1 MVQPSLPPASAKLM
15 RFEPDKMARHLL
27 NWVSSLAVLA
37 GIALLVTSFY
47 PVAAL
52 LASVLIG
59 TYLLL
64 GPVNLLE
71 QAMAWSIRRLSQQ
84 KGLLGFVG
92 EQLKHFSGHKYLRF
106 IAVLIVYLAFFV
118 AIVFAATRLPL
129 LGQQLGDLS
138 TRLTE
143 QAVTVSDDVLDAV
156 DRSAGYGTIRKLFNP
171 VLLKAKK
178 RGLLEES
185 PNTKEAV
192 PLKESEKRV
201 IQHAFVETT
210 VVRLENAL
218 ATIIPVTLNNFSD
231 LMGGTFRAVLYGVT
245 GILLTFYFLS
255 DGRRIRHEFIRLF
268 PTAGQQQLNYLMDS
282 FHQIMFAFIKGQ
294 VMLGILTGA
303 YMFIVYSVLHV
314 PYAFLLGSIF
324 ALAELLPVVGTWIG
338 IGIGLTVVL
347 FSMDPITAFWVWL
360 CSYCYQTVKDNIL
373 APKVVGDVMGLHPL
387 VIILSLLVCAQ
398 VAGLLGVLVALPL
411 ASALNVIV
419 RWLLHKEGP
428 GAEHLPP
435 SPLPEDAFYE

>member
-1 MVQPSLPPASAKLM
+1 LSPSLPPSASNLT
-15 RFEPDKMARHLL
+15 RFAPDKVARHLL
-27 NWVSSLAVLA
+27 TWVTSIAVLA
-37 GIALLVTSFY
+37 GIAYGITAFY

-71 QAMAWSIRRLSQQ
+71 QGMAWGIRRLSQRS
-84 KGLLGFVG
+84 GP
-92 EQLKHFSGHKYLRF
+92 LKQTGTILRHFSGHKYLRF

-118 AIVFAATRLPL
+118 MILLLGSRLPL

-143 QAVTVSDDVLDAV
+143 QAVTVSDDIMDAV
-156 DRSAGYGTIRKLFNP
+156 DHTAGPGTIRKLFNP
-171 VLLKAKK
+171 VLMKAKK
-178 RGLLEES
+178 DGILAPFPQAGDS
-185 PNTKEAV
+185 K
-192 PLKESEKRV
+192 PLTEDEKRV
-201 IQHAFVETT
+201 IQHAFVQTS

-218 ATIIPVTLNNFSD
+218 AAIVPVTLNNFSD
-231 LMGGTFRAVLYGVT
+231 VMGGTFRAILYGIT

-255 DGRRIRHEFIRLF
+255 DGRRVRHEFVRLF
-268 PTAGQQQLNYLMDS
+268 TIEGQNQLNYLMDS

-294 VMLGILTGA
+294 VMLGLLTGA
-303 YMFIVYSVLHV
+303 YMFVVYSVLHV
-314 PYAFLLGSIF
+314 PYAFLLGCIF

-338 IGIGLTVVL
+338 ISIGLTVVL
-347 FSMDPITAFWVWL
+347 FSMEPITAFWVWL
-360 CSYCYQTVKDNIL
+360 CSYSYQTIKDNIL

-387 VIILSLLVCAQ
+387 VIILSLLICAQ
-398 VAGLLGVLVALPL
+398 VAGILGVLIALPF
-411 ASALNVIV
+411 ASALNVIA

-435 SPLPEDAFYE
+435 SPLPPGALYD

>member
-1 MVQPSLPPASAKLM
+1 
-15 RFEPDKMARHLL
+15 MARHLL

-37 GIALLVTSFY
+37 GVAVLIMGFY

-84 KGLLGFVG
+84 KGLLGFAG
-92 EQLKHFSGHKYLRF
+92 EHLKHFSGHRYLRF
-106 IAVLIVYLAFFV
+106 LAVLLVYMAFFI
-118 AIVFAATRLPL
+118 AIVFSATRLPL

-143 QAVTVSDDVLDAV
+143 QAVTVSDDVMDAV
-156 DRSAGYGTIRKLFNP
+156 DRSAGSGTIRKLFNP
-171 VLLKAKK
+171 VLQKAKK
-178 RGLLEES
+178 RGLLEQS
-185 PNTKEAV
+185 PGVKEAV
-192 PLKESEKRV
+192 PLTEAEKRV
-201 IQHAFVETT
+201 IQHAFVETS
-210 VVRLENAL
+210 VIRLENAL
-218 ATIIPVTLNNFSD
+218 AAIVPVTLNNFSD

-268 PTAGQQQLNYLMDS
+268 PAAGQQQLNYLMDS

-314 PYAFLLGSIF
+314 PYAFLLGCIF

-360 CSYCYQTVKDNIL
+360 CSYIYQTIKDNIL

-398 VAGLLGVLVALPL
+398 VAGLLGVLIALPL

>member
-1 MVQPSLPPASAKLM
+1 M

-27 NWVSSLAVLA
+27 NWVTSLAVLA
-37 GIALLVTSFY
+37 GVCLLVTGFY

-84 KGLLGFVG
+84 KGFLGFTG
-92 EQLKHFSGHKYLRF
+92 ERLRHFSGHKYLRF
-106 IAVLIVYLAFFV
+106 IAVLIVYLIFFV
-118 AIVFAATRLPL
+118 AIVLGATRLPL

-138 TRLTE
+138 TRLTD
-143 QAVTVSDDVLDAV
+143 QAVTVSDDVMDAV
-156 DRSAGYGTIRKLFNP
+156 DRSAGPGTVRKLFNP
-171 VLLKAKK
+171 VLQKAKR
-178 RGLLEES
+178 RGLLPVVLGMHSEDD
-185 PNTKEAV
+185 NTHPRKPEDLAPLTEA
-192 PLKESEKRV
+192 EKRV
-201 IQHAFVETT
+201 IQHAFVETS

-218 ATIIPVTLNNFSD
+218 AAIVPVTLNNFSD

-268 PTAGQQQLNYLMDS
+268 PSSGQQQLNYLMDS

-294 VMLGILTGA
+294 VMLGTLTGA

-314 PYAFLLGSIF
+314 PYAFLLGCIF

-360 CSYCYQTVKDNIL
+360 CSYCYQTIKDNIL

-398 VAGLLGVLVALPL
+398 VAGLLGVLIALPL

-435 SPLPEDAFYE
+435 SPLPEDVFYE